1 LQSNL
6 TALLDFKAIIVHKK
20 LLFAALLMAAVTGAM
35 VGCNKLDTTDIGS
48 NLIPV
53 VDNVKTFDTLLTVE
67 AKAAFIPDST
77 KVSNQDNLVLGYI
90 SLAKD
95 PIFGKTTANLF
106 VQFKPNFYPYYLG
119 NPRDTIQG
127 YPGTGIDSVVVCLS
141 YKGVYG
147 DTVTPQSFSV
157 REILPGTDFKG
168 SFNYDFYYRPALVPP
183 NVGTTLGPI
192 LSSVIKAPREMKN
205 YTKLANGKDSINN
218 QLRISITDPTFLAKF
233 ASFDSVTTGTNNA
246 FRIDTI
252 FNQLFKGFAI
262 SADSSSSAYGNNL
275 WYTNLS
281 EAASRLEVHYKKRP
295 ATYNAGKIDTGYSIL
310 PFVVSANAA
319 INSSAYA
326 CNLTRTYSGA
336 EIATPAANAIY
347 IQTGLGTYD
356 TLRIPELSN
365 LPNSI
370 IHRAELIMEQVPG
383 LATIDINMLP
393 PNYLYLDVADT
404 PAKYYFKPFPID
416 LNPEGAYNIF
426 PGVNNINFNYFGG
439 FLRLKPNPAGGEPIG
454 YYNFNIT
461 RYVQGIVTRKEPN
474 KTLRLFAPFELDYT
488 KNLGFFAKYRYTNS
502 LAYGRVKLYNGNLPN
517 GNTRM
522 RLRIIYSKI

>member
-1 LQSNL
+1 
-6 TALLDFKAIIVHKK
+6 
-20 LLFAALLMAAVTGAM
+20 MAAVTGAI
-35 VGCNKLDTTDIGS
+35 VGCNKLDTTDIGN

-53 VDNVKTFDTLLTVE
+53 VDNVKTFDTVLNVE
-67 AKAAFIPDST
+67 ARAAVIPDST

-90 SLAKD
+90 SSSSD
-95 PIFGKTTANLF
+95 PVFGKTTANLF
-106 VQFKPNFYPYYLG
+106 VQYKPNFFPYYLG
-119 NPRDTIQG
+119 NPRDTVQG
-127 YPGTGIDSVVVCLS
+127 YAGTGIDSLVVCLS
-141 YKGVYG
+141 YKGFYG
-147 DTVTPQSFSV
+147 DSTTLQKFSV
-157 REILPGTDFKG
+157 REVLSNTDFTG
-168 SFNYDFYYRPALVPP
+168 GVNRDFYYRPSLVPP
-183 NVGTTLGPI
+183 GVGPTLGPI
-192 LSSVIKAPREMKN
+192 LASVEKAPRDMKY

-218 QLRISITDPTFLAKF
+218 QLRISITNPTFLAKF

-262 SADSSSSAYGNNL
+262 FADSTSGLYGNNL

-281 EAASRLEVHYKKRP
+281 EAGTRLEVHYKKRP

-310 PFVVSANAA
+310 PFVVNANAT

-326 CNLTRTYSGA
+326 CNLTRTYQGA

-356 TLRIPELSN
+356 TLRIPELAN

-383 LATIDINMLP
+383 LSLVDNVMLP

-404 PAKYYFKPFPID
+404 AAKNYYKPFPVD

-426 PGVNNINFNYFGG
+426 PGVSNINLNYFGG
-439 FLRLKPNPAGGEPIG
+439 YLRYKPNPAGAGQVG

-474 KTLRLFAPFELDYT
+474 KTLRLFAPYEMDYT
-488 KNLGFFAKYRYTNS
+488 KNLGFFARYRYLNS
-502 LAYGRVKLYNGNLPN
+502 LAYGRVKLYNGIAAN
-517 GNTRM
+517 GSTRM